1 MTPQNKPKPSRAE
14 RTAEARDKARK
25 IREQQQ
31 KKEKRNRQLVRWGV
45 LAGIVAIIAIIAII
59 VTQNVRGQI
68 PDEGPTAA
76 NTNDNGGIVIGAD
89 NEVLTNDP
97 AGEISVEDLPD
108 EAPQPGEDDVVV
120 PPGIEPSGEDEPVN
134 VVLYEDFQCPICKQ
148 FEETFGGQLEEL
160 RNSGDITV
168 EYRVISILDR
178 ATSTNYASR
187 AANAAKCVADAS
199 PENYTAYADALFEN
213 QPPEDGGEGLSN
225 ARLTEIADSVGAEG
239 LGDCIDS
246 IKYRPAV
253 EIQTERS
260 SMYEVNGTPTAFAD
274 GEKWNAEEVPSFIDF
289 VEQKLQDKQ

>member
-14 RTAEARDKARK
+14 RTAEAREKARK

-45 LAGIVAIIAIIAII
+45 VAGIVAIIAIIAII

-76 NTNDNGGIVIGAD
+76 NTNEYGGVVVGAD

-97 AGEISVEDLPD
+97 AGQISVEDLPD
-108 EAPQPGEDDVVV
+108 AAPEPGEDGELV
-120 PPGIEPSGEDEPVN
+120 PPGIEPSAEDEPVN
-134 VVLYEDFQCPICKQ
+134 VVLFEDLQCPICKQ

-178 ATSTNYASR
+178 TSPTNYPSR
-187 AANAAKCVADAS
+187 SANAVACVADES
-199 PENYTAYADALFEN
+199 PESYQAYLDTLYERQPTEGSDGLPNDELAD
-213 QPPEDGGEGLSN
+213 
-225 ARLTEIADSVGAEG
+225 IAEEVGAG
-239 LGDCIDS
+239 NLGECIDS
-246 IKYRPAV
+246 ITYRPAV

-260 SMYEVNGTPTAFAD
+260 SMYGVSGTPTAFVD
-274 GEKWNAEEVPSFIDF
+274 GEKWNSQEVPSFITF